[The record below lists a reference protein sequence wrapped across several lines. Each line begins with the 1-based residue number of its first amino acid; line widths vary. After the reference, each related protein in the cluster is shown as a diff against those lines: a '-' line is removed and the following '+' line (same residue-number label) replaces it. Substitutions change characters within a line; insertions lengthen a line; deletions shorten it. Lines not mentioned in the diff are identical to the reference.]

1 MEQVRD
7 MKTNKNKIT
16 VKPNTPVNA
25 YLITDTTKKKIEK
38 LHYEYLNNQLKGFEK
53 AVELGALFSEIK
65 EKSPHGTFIP
75 CIEENFKTIKMRTVQ
90 YYMKF
95 YHNQDRLRLE
105 LHDNLSIVD
114 AKKFMEKPKKNSSDN
129 VPATT
134 QKLINK
140 SIEKTQNRIDNS
152 TLQKFIKGKIDSM
165 PIEQV
170 DRLLPKKL
178 TRLERLTATLERIQK
193 EIEVLKN
200 QIRP

>member
-1 MEQVRD
+1 
-7 MKTNKNKIT
+7 MKTTSKSLSKS
-16 VKPNTPVNA
+16 KSNTPVNA
-25 YLITDTTKKKIEK
+25 YLVSDSTKKKIEK
-38 LHYEYLNNQLKGFEK
+38 LHYDILTNQLKGFEK
-53 AVELGALFSEIK
+53 AVELGAILSEIK
-65 EKSPHGTFIP
+65 EKLPHGKFIP
-75 CIEENFKTIKMRTVQ
+75 WIEENFKTIKMRTVQ

-129 VPATT
+129 IPLAT
-134 QKLINK
+134 QKEINK

-152 TLQKFIKGKIDSM
+152 TLQKFIKGKVDSL
-165 PIEQV
+165 PSELVERIY
-170 DRLLPKKL
+170 PKKL
-178 TRLERLTATLERIQK
+178 SKLERLIRTKEKIEK